1 VKPAPI
7 LTTLTVLLFAST
19 AALAQTAGQ
28 NQPRTPNAGTEA
40 SSGNAAGTMPS
51 PGQTET
57 QVLTVRVGESNSC
70 PVSLRARQS
79 AAALQREVS
88 ASRPKGIAQLLHL
101 TIPGAEAKRVM
112 TASVTVHG
120 FSGSLRMM
128 EVAGTGSESDAAR
141 TLEVRFSPGG
151 GEVSADIWAPGLT
164 AVRSID
170 LNSVTYSDGSTWKLA
185 AGSSCSSLVD
195 GMMLIGGN

>member
-28 NQPRTPNAGTEA
+28 NQPQTPNAGAEA
-40 SSGNAAGTMPS
+40 SSGKSARIMPS
-51 PGQTET
+51 PGHAET

-120 FSGSLRMM
+120 SSGSPRMM

-141 TLEVRFSPGG
+141 TLEVRFRAGG
-151 GEVSADIWAPGLT
+151 GEVSADLWAPGLT